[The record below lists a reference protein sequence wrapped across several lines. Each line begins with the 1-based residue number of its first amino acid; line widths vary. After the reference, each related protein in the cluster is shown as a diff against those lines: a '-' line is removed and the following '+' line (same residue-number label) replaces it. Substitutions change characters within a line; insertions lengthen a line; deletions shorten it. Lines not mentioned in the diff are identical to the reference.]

1 MVDIPGYRESQ
12 WVDVATVPA
21 PMADGEKHTHEI
33 RTAQP
38 CPIIWLEML
47 HECIDIR
54 EDKLAGNRRKNR
66 YYEGKNVLESLKIAI
81 PPKLESVKTVVGWP
95 QKAVDTLAVRS
106 RFDGYTAADY
116 EVQGVLDRLVKQNHL
131 RRQYRQLVQS
141 ELISSCAFVTVSAGD
156 TKKGEPDVLMQLRG
170 AENASAVWDSRL
182 GRIAY
187 GMTVDAVD
195 RKGYPIGYGL
205 YTDTAVVHFLLRED
219 GLWDW
224 WEVPHAN
231 GRPTMEVFAYRPT
244 EKRPFGQSRI
254 TEAVMS
260 LTDSAVREAL
270 RTEISAEFFT
280 SPQKYLLG
288 ADADAF
294 SNQTRWEAYIGNI
307 FAVGRDENG
316 DVPQFGQLTQGTMQP
331 HTEYMRSLAARFSGE
346 TNVPVSQLGVIH
358 DNPSS
363 AEAIYAAN
371 EPLIIEAE
379 DLNEGNGDSLR
390 SIAEM
395 AVSAALDTPIDELT
409 EEQLAITATFR
420 NPAMPSIVS
429 QADAMIKIASAV
441 PEFAETSVFW
451 EELGFPE
458 DTRRRIQSE
467 IKSASASQLVTQALL
482 GAANGEE

>member
-1 MVDIPGYRESQ
+1 MVDELWHEVAVVAPLTGERHSQ
-12 WVDVATVPA
+12 
-21 PMADGEKHTHEI
+21 EI
-33 RTAQP
+33 RLAQP
-38 CPIIWLEML
+38 CPLSWYEML
-47 HECIDIR
+47 MECIDIR
-54 EDKLAGNRRKNR
+54 EDKLAGNQRRNR
-66 YYEGKNVLESLKIAI
+66 YYEGRNVLKSLEISI
-81 PPKLESVKTVVGWP
+81 PPKLKRVETVVGWP
-95 QKAVDTLAVRS
+95 QKAVDSLAVRS
-106 RFDGYTAADY
+106 RFDGFICTDEAAEDA
-116 EVQGVLDRLVKQNHL
+116 LNLLVKQKHL
-131 RRQYRQLVQS
+131 KRQYRQIVQS
-141 ELISSCAFVTVSAGD
+141 ELIYSCAFVTVSQGD
-156 TKKGEPDVLMQLRG
+156 TSKGEPQVLMQLRG

-187 GMTVDAVD
+187 GMTVDAID
-195 RKGYPIGYGL
+195 KHGNPTGYGL
-205 YTDTAVVHFLLRED
+205 YTDDAVVHFVKRPND
-219 GLWDW
+219 DLWDW
-224 WEVPHAN
+224 WSIPHSN

-244 EKRPFGQSRI
+244 ERKPFGQSRI

-294 SNQTRWEAYIGNI
+294 GNQTKWEAYIGNI

-331 HTEYMRSLAARFSGE
+331 HTEYMRSLAARFAGE
-346 TNVPVSQLGVIH
+346 TNVPISQLGVIH
-358 DNPSS
+358 DNPAS
-363 AEAIYAAN
+363 AEALYAAN
-371 EPLIIEAE
+371 EPLIIECE
-379 DLNEGNGDSLR
+379 DLNDGNREALQN
-390 SIAEM
+390 IAVM

-409 EEQLAITATFR
+409 EEQTDISAVFK

-458 DTRRRIQSE
+458 DTRRRIMSE
-467 IKSASASQLVTQALL
+467 IKANTASQLVTAALL
-482 GAANGEE
+482 GAENGEA

>member
-1 MVDIPGYRESQ
+1 MVTDDL
-12 WVDVATVPA
+12 W
-21 PMADGEKHTHEI
+21 HEI
-33 RTAQP
+33 AVVSPIERDYKHAHEIKMAQP
-38 CPIIWLEML
+38 CPLEWVEML

-54 EDKLAGNRRKNR
+54 EDKLAGNMRRNR
-66 YYEGKNVLESLKIAI
+66 YYEGKNVLKNLEIAI
-81 PPKLESVKTVVGWP
+81 PPKLRTVETVVGWP

-106 RFDGYTAADY
+106 RFDGFNAADA
-116 EVQGVLDRLVKQNHL
+116 EVQDALDAMVRQNHL
-131 RRQYRQLVQS
+131 KRQYRQIVQS
-141 ELISSCAFVTVSAGD
+141 ELIYSCAFVTVSQGD
-156 TKKGEPDVLMQLRG
+156 TAKGEPAVLMQLRG
-170 AENASAVWDSRL
+170 AENAAAVWDSRL

-187 GMTVDAVD
+187 GMTVDIVGRD
-195 RKGYPIGYGL
+195 GSPEGYGL
-205 YTDTAVVHFLLRED
+205 YTDDAVVHFVKRPD

-224 WEVPHAN
+224 WAVPHSN

-244 EKRPFGQSRI
+244 ENKPFGQSRI
-254 TEAVMS
+254 TAAVMS

-288 ADADAF
+288 ADEDAF
-294 SNQTRWEAYIGNI
+294 PYPSKWEAYIGNI
-307 FAVGRDENG
+307 FAIGRDENG
-316 DVPQFGQLTQGTMQP
+316 DIPQFGQLSQGTMQP

-346 TNVPVSQLGVIH
+346 TNVPISQLGVIH
-358 DNPSS
+358 DNPAS

-371 EPLIIEAE
+371 EPLVIEAE
-379 DLNEGNGDSLR
+379 DLNDGNREALQN
-390 SIAEM
+390 IAVM

-409 EEQLAITATFR
+409 DEQADIVANFK

-458 DTRRRIQSE
+458 DTRRRIMSE
-467 IKSASASQLVTQALL
+467 IKSASASQLVTAALL
-482 GAANGEE
+482 GADNGEA